1 MTARSVG
8 LRWKKASAALL
19 SVLLSVL
26 ILPLSG
32 CKKDTPEGKN
42 FRFPLSAEPRQID
55 PQVSTD
61 AASVTMV
68 AALFEGL
75 ARLDEAGEAVPA
87 AANWAVSDDGL
98 TYTFTLRESKWN
110 DGTPVTAQDFL
121 FGIQRAVLP
130 STKSALAEQL
140 FVIKGAKAVNE
151 GTAELSSLGVTAPDE
166 KTLVITLTEP
176 DAAFPAKTASTPY
189 MPCNEAFFEKTNGR
203 YGLEV
208 EYILSNGPFFLKRW
222 NHNENLLLNKNE
234 GYADADSI
242 LPAAVRYMI
251 GEADDPVTQLK
262 NGLLDAAPIPADS
275 LDAAREAGLTLTPLE
290 DTIRTLWMNNG
301 NEALKNVRIRRAL
314 RDALE
319 WETIAAQLD
328 EAAAPA
334 EGYAAPAAV
343 LSGAERYRTG
353 ENALSPESDREGAA
367 LGLKAGLRE
376 AGLSKMPRLTLL
388 CAEDEYSMNLAR
400 YVVQSWQK
408 NLSFYFDIEAVSAS
422 ELETRV
428 KVGNYQLALYACSA
442 PGPTALDAF
451 GAFSSEGTGNY
462 ARFSDSAVDQAVDDA
477 LLGGTNREEMEALET
492 LLWEKCPSVPLS
504 VEKRYIGIPAND
516 SGIIVRPF
524 GGGAFGAPYD
534 FRYAG
539 KLDD

>member
-1 MTARSVG
+1 MTIRPVVRRMRA
-8 LRWKKASAALL
+8 AAALF
-19 SVLLSVL
+19 SVLLL
-26 ILPLSG
+26 GMLLPLSG

-75 ARLDEAGEAVPA
+75 ARLDEEGNAVPA
-87 AANWAVSDDGL
+87 AANWTVSDDEL

-121 FGIQRAVLP
+121 FGMQRAVLP
-130 STKSALAEQL
+130 STKSTLAEQL
-140 FVIKGAKAVNE
+140 FVIEGAKAVNE
-151 GTAELSSLGVTAPDE
+151 GTAELSALGVTAPDE

-176 DAAFPAKTASTPY
+176 DPDFPAKTASTPY
-189 MPCNEAFFEKTNGR
+189 MPCNEAFFEGTGGR

-208 EYILSNGPFFLKRW
+208 EYILSNGPFFLRRW

-234 GYADADSI
+234 GYVDADSI

-251 GEADDPVTQLK
+251 GEITDPVAQLK
-262 NGLLDAAPIPADS
+262 NGLLDAAPISADS
-275 LDAAREAGLTLTPLE
+275 LDAARGAGLTLIPLE

-301 NEALKNVRIRRAL
+301 NEALKNGCIRRAL

-343 LSGAERYRTG
+343 LSGTERYRT
-353 ENALSPESDREGAA
+353 EDNALSPSADRSGAA
-367 LGLKAGLRE
+367 SELKAGLRE
-376 AGLSKMPRLTLL
+376 AGLSKMPKLTLL
-388 CAEDEYSMNLAR
+388 CAEDEYSLNLAR

-408 NLSFYFDIEAVSAS
+408 NLSLYFDIKTVSAS

-451 GAFSSEGTGNY
+451 GVFASEGTGNY
-462 ARFSDSAVDQAVDDA
+462 ARFSDSEVDRAVDDA
-477 LLGGTNREEMEALET
+477 LLGGTGREEMETLEA
-492 LLWEKCPSVPLS
+492 LLWKKCPSVPLS
-504 VEKRYIGIPAND
+504 FEKRYIGIPAND

-534 FRYAG
+534 FRCAG